1 MPPGADQTAVLS
13 IIIRARNEATAALRS
28 ASADVSGLQA
38 TMVTAGRVMITTGAA
53 MGVALAAG
61 LAATVGPAMQ
71 FEQTMS
77 GVGAVS
83 GATAAQMK
91 QLSTLALQLGKDTVF
106 SASEAG
112 QAIEELAKG
121 GVGLSDILNG
131 AAAATVNLAAAG
143 QVSLPQAATIA
154 ANAMNIF
161 SISGQQMAHVAD
173 MIAGAANAS
182 SLEVGDFA
190 YSLQYAGAY
199 ARSAGLSFDELAVAI
214 AEMGRQGITGSSAGT
229 QLADFLARLQPRA
242 GLALRTMEQLG
253 LVTKQ
258 GGNAFID
265 ASGRLK
271 NLADIQQILQD
282 ATAGL
287 TDAQRA
293 HDLQLIFGMQGQQAA
308 NILLRA
314 GAAGYNEMAAAM
326 GKVTAQGVA
335 NARLNNLAGDLT
347 NLSGS
352 LETLRI
358 QLGEGFGGGAGMPLF
373 REMAQSINTVVG
385 SMIAWTQAHG
395 PLLAR
400 LMPLVAVVGAVT
412 AAALTLGGAFTLIA
426 ATINPV
432 ALAIAG
438 IIVAIGALSA
448 AWATNWNGMRA
459 VVTDV
464 AAAVAGFVP
473 PLRLVGAAL
482 LEVGVGFAVWRVG
495 VAAITAYRVA
505 NEALVLA
512 ILAVRIGLIQ
522 QAIAAGIARVA
533 MLGSAIAAGVLTAAS
548 LIARGATLVWA
559 AATAALAFALEA
571 ARGGGLLF
579 AAQAVALAV
588 AAGIVR
594 TATLA
599 WMAAQW
605 LLNAAMDA
613 NPLGLVIIAI
623 AALTAGI
630 VWAYQNVGGFH
641 DALNGLWAF
650 LSGTFIG
657 GIGNVAHAIGDILG
671 GAITWAYDRL
681 RDFLDLLSHVPGV
694 SLVIP
699 PLPPLTPPAPTA
711 LFGTGTPPAGGPA
724 QQQATREL
732 QAAIDTT
739 AAAGNPLSAGFTAQQ
754 QANQALQV
762 AITATAAA
770 GNPLTAAFQQQ
781 AAEQRVSAPTTLG
794 TSTQPS
800 AGSTQLL
807 GGGGTTVNITVSVGT
822 GAVQVQQ
829 GAGPQAETQTRD
841 YGLKVGEQIADALA
855 QFARAERAI
864 ITPPRPQA
872 GGARG

>member
-83 GATAAQMK
+83 EATAAQMQ

-182 SLEVGDFA
+182 SLEVSDFA
-190 YSLQYAGAY
+190 YSMQYAGAY

-214 AEMGRQGITGSSAGT
+214 AEMGKQGITGSAAGT

-242 GLALRTMEQLG
+242 GLALKTMEQLG

-271 NLADIQQILQD
+271 NLADIQQILQN

-314 GAAGYNEMAAAM
+314 GAAGYNETAAAM

-335 NARLNNLAGDLT
+335 NARLNNLAGDL
-347 NLSGS
+347 NNISGS
-352 LETLRI
+352 LATLRI
-358 QLGEGFGGGAGMPLF
+358 RIGEAFGGGAGMPAF
-373 REMAQSINTVVG
+373 RAIAQGINGIVG
-385 SMIAWTQAHG
+385 SMIDWTKAHG

-400 LMPLVAVVGAVT
+400 LLPLVALITAGT
-412 AAALTLGGAFTLIA
+412 AAALLFGGAFALLA
-426 ATINPV
+426 VAMNPV
-432 ALAIAG
+432 TVALLG
-438 IIVAIGALSA
+438 VTVAIGAVGTAWAMHWGTMRATLASAWAGIQPTLQTLRYIMGTLADDVRRGDWGAAWRDALAMGQAAISRFTDWLGSTALPAIRAHLGAWSA
-448 AWATNWNGMRA
+448 AFGTWATGLWSSTLQPALGVFANQVVGWIDTAATTLDQHTNQWAQAFADWLVPVTNGTPGRL
-459 VVTDV
+459 DGFL
-464 AAAVAGFVP
+464 AVAVQWVDTKGAPAFVH
-473 PLRLVGAAL
+473 LGNALGAAL
-482 LEVGVGFAVWRVG
+482 LKGMFDILKNITIGTFMDFWQKVPTPRLGGIDLDWTHYLPGGAATQNTAQQRAAALQQVTQNTAQQRAAALQQVTQNTAALPPPTSGPTAEQLTTAAHAAV
-495 VAAITAYRVA
+495 VALGITPPRPGGATTVA
-505 NEALVLA
+505 LEM
-512 ILAVRIGLIQ
+512 
-522 QAIAAGIARVA
+522 AG
-533 MLGSAIAAGVLTAAS
+533 GQEGVL
-548 LIARGATLVWA
+548 RR
-559 AATAALAFALEA
+559 AATAAL
-571 ARGGGLLF
+571 
-579 AAQAVALAV
+579 QDALA
-588 AAGIVR
+588 
-594 TATLA
+594 
-599 WMAAQW
+599 
-605 LLNAAMDA
+605 
-613 NPLGLVIIAI
+613 
-623 AALTAGI
+623 
-630 VWAYQNVGGFH
+630 
-641 DALNGLWAF
+641 
-650 LSGTFIG
+650 
-657 GIGNVAHAIGDILG
+657 
-671 GAITWAYDRL
+671 
-681 RDFLDLLSHVPGV
+681 
-694 SLVIP
+694 
-699 PLPPLTPPAPTA
+699 
-711 LFGTGTPPAGGPA
+711 
-724 QQQATREL
+724 
-732 QAAIDTT
+732 
-739 AAAGNPLSAGFTAQQ
+739 
-754 QANQALQV
+754 
-762 AITATAAA
+762 ATARA

-781 AAEQRVSAPTTLG
+781 AAEQRVIAPTVG
-794 TSTQPS
+794 TSTTPS

-807 GGGGTTVNITVSVGT
+807 GGGGTTVNITVSVGA
-822 GAVQVQQ
+822 GAVQVRSGP
-829 GAGPQAETQTRD
+829 GATETTRD
-841 YGLKVGEQIADALA
+841 YGLKIGEKIADALA
-855 QFARAERAI
+855 VFARAEQAV
-864 ITPPRPQA
+864 TPAARTALP
-872 GGARG
+872 GAR